1 MLTVPSQQTA
11 ERTRLSVVVAGHV
24 DHGKSTVIGRL
35 LADTHSLPDGKL
47 EQIRALCART
57 SKPFE
62 HAFLLD
68 ALKDERAQGITI
80 DSARVFF
87 KTSLRDY
94 IIIDAPGHIEFLKN
108 MMTGAARAEAA
119 LLVIDAHDGIQE
131 NSRRHAYLL
140 SLLGIRHVAVLVNKM
155 DLAAMS
161 RDRFAA
167 LEHECRDLLGRVG
180 IRPAAIIPVIGRD
193 GDNIATRSARLA
205 WYSGPTV
212 LDTLDAFPADV
223 PDERQP
229 FRLPVQDVYKFTRG
243 DDDRRI
249 IAGRVESGRARV
261 GDELVFYPSGKR
273 AAIRSFEAFNQ
284 PRPMSIGA
292 GESVGLTLR
301 EQIYVSRGEM
311 ATLASEPRPS
321 LSSRFRATL
330 VWLGRV
336 PLATDKDY
344 VIKIGS
350 ARASVRVETI
360 HRVIDTSDLT
370 TNESAVA
377 VHRHEIAE
385 CTLRCARALAFDT
398 TDISAAT
405 SRFVIVDDFEISGGG
420 LVREALPDRQDSA
433 RELVLR
439 REYKWEP
446 SFIAPERR
454 AARLGQRATLLLIT
468 GPKETDRKGLAKQL
482 ESRLF
487 DEGRVAYFLGIGNVL
502 YGVDADLAR
511 DREHQREH
519 IRRLGEVANLMLDAG
534 MILIVSAQALT
545 PEDLEL
551 LETSIDSSRIQTVW
565 IGDRAEGD
573 LPCDLVL
580 SDRAPDGN
588 PDERNVERVREL
600 LAAKGVLVAPKQTS
614 GARPTHS

>member
-1 MLTVPSQQTA
+1 MLALPSHPATD
-11 ERTRLSVVVAGHV
+11 RTRLSVVVAGHV

-47 EQIRALCART
+47 DQVRALCART

-62 HAFLLD
+62 YAFLLD

-87 KTSLRDY
+87 KSDSRDY
-94 IIIDAPGHIEFLKN
+94 VIIDAPGHIEFLKN

-119 LLVIDAHDGIQE
+119 LLVIDAHQGIQE
-131 NSRRHAYLL
+131 NSRRHAYLIA
-140 SLLGIRHVAVLVNKM
+140 LLGLRHVAVLVNKM
-155 DLAAMS
+155 DLVDHDAH
-161 RDRFAA
+161 RFAA
-167 LEHECRDLLGRVG
+167 IDQEVRELLDRIGV
-180 IRPAAIIPVIGRD
+180 RPAAVIPVAGRD
-193 GDNIATRSARLA
+193 GDNIATRSDRLR
-205 WYSGPTV
+205 WYAGPTV
-212 LDTLDAFPADV
+212 LEALDGFPADV

-229 FRLPVQDVYKFTRG
+229 FRMPVQDVYKFTG
-243 DDDRRI
+243 QGDDRRI
-249 IAGRVESGRARV
+249 IAGRVESGRASL

-273 AAIRSFEAFNQ
+273 AAIRSFEAFNRS
-284 PRPMSIGA
+284 PAVSIGT

-301 EQIYVSRGEM
+301 EQIYVSRGEL

-321 LSSRFRATL
+321 LSSRFRVTL
-330 VWLGRV
+330 VWLGRS
-336 PLATDKDY
+336 PLVTNKDY
-344 VIKIGS
+344 LIKIGS
-350 ARASVRVETI
+350 ARSPMRVEAV
-360 HRVIDTSDLT
+360 HRVINAVDMTTS
-370 TNESAVA
+370 ESATRVE
-377 VHRHEIAE
+377 RHEVAE
-385 CTLRCARALAFDT
+385 CTLHCSRAMAFDT
-398 TDISAAT
+398 ADSAVAT

-420 LVREALPDRQDSA
+420 VVRDALPDRQDSA

-454 AARLGQRATLLLIT
+454 AARLGQRATLLIIT

-487 DEGRVAYFLGIGNVL
+487 DEGHVAYFLGIGNVL

-545 PEDLEL
+545 AEDLEL
-551 LETSIDSSRIQTVW
+551 LETSVDSSRIQTVW
-565 IGDRAEGD
+565 IGDRASGD
-573 LPCDLVL
+573 LICDLVL
-580 SDRAPDGN
+580 SERSADGTA
-588 PDERNVERVREL
+588 DDRNVERVHAL
-600 LAAKGVLVAPKQTS
+600 LAAKGVLGGPHEAS
-614 GARPTHS
+614 GARQTKS